1 MNRFKV
7 WQYFLIFSVL
17 ILGALFALPNIYP
30 SKPALQI
37 AVGDS
42 SVQLND
48 NFLAGITN
56 ELTKEEISFQSIE
69 ASEASVK
76 IVLDDVESQLASRRV
91 LADYSGGDFI
101 IALTSEPS
109 TPEWLQNLGASPIN
123 LGLDLAGGIHFLLE
137 VDTDRY
143 SEERL
148 SSEAASLTDE
158 FKNQGFLVNFESFN
172 NRVLLKFSSQDDLE
186 KGRDY
191 LNQNNFTTSGNKYSL
206 IQSNLDL

>member
-76 IVLDDVESQLASRRV
+76 IVLDDVES
-91 LADYSGGDFI
+91 
-101 IALTSEPS
+101 
-109 TPEWLQNLGASPIN
+109 
-123 LGLDLAGGIHFLLE
+123 
-137 VDTDRY
+137 
-143 SEERL
+143 
-148 SSEAASLTDE
+148 
-158 FKNQGFLVNFESFN
+158 
-172 NRVLLKFSSQDDLE
+172 
-186 KGRDY
+186 
-191 LNQNNFTTSGNKYSL
+191 
-206 IQSNLDL
+206 